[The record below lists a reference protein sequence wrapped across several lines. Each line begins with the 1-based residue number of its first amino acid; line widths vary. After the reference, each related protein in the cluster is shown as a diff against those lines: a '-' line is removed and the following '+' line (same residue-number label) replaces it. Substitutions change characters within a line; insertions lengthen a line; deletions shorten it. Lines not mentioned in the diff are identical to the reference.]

1 MNFKLVI
8 FVKIIKFLFV
18 FIFLISCASP
28 KVVEIKNPS
37 DNKKN
42 CKELEIL
49 VAETQKFKRD
59 ALYEKENTGGNMA
72 RMLIFWPAM
81 ATTFY
86 NADKA
91 IRAAND
97 RTYHLLKIMKK
108 KDCKNIDVVNAE
120 VLKIATET
128 VAGQL
133 NLIREMYNSGDL
145 TEEEFSKAKKKVLE
159 SE

>member
-1 MNFKLVI
+1 MKTLKI
-8 FVKIIKFLFV
+8 FFI

-28 KVVEIKNPS
+28 KVVDVKSPS

-42 CKELEIL
+42 CTELESL

-59 ALYEKENTGGNMA
+59 ALYEKDNTGGNMA

-108 KDCKNIDVVNAE
+108 KDCKNIDIVNAE
-120 VLKIATET
+120 VSKIATET

-133 NLIREMYNSGDL
+133 NLLREMYNAGDL
-145 TEEEFSKAKKKVLE
+145 TKEEFSKAKKKVLD

>member
-1 MNFKLVI
+1 MKAVYLLLI
-8 FVKIIKFLFV
+8 LSFLF
-18 FIFLISCASP
+18 SCATP
-28 KVVEIKNPS
+28 EVVVVRDPLDEN
-37 DNKKN
+37 KN
-42 CKELEIL
+42 CGELENL

-72 RMLIFWPAM
+72 RMILFWPAM

-97 RTYHLLKIMKK
+97 RTHHLLKIMKNK
-108 KDCKNIDVVNAE
+108 NCGNIDLVNSE
-120 VLKIATET
+120 ILRNSTET
-128 VAGQL
+128 VVGQL
-133 NLIREMYNSGDL
+133 HLLREMYKSGDL
-145 TEEEFSKAKKKVLE
+145 TKEEFIKAKKKVLE

>member
-1 MNFKLVI
+1 MKIAKL
-8 FVKIIKFLFV
+8 FLI
-18 FIFLISCASP
+18 FIFFFSCATP
-28 KVVEIKNPS
+28 KVVNVKDPS

-42 CKELEIL
+42 CKELESL

-59 ALYEKENTGGNMA
+59 ALYEKENTGGNIA
-72 RMLIFWPAM
+72 RMMIFWPAM

-97 RTYHLLKIMKK
+97 RTYHLLKIMKSK
-108 KDCKNIDVVNAE
+108 NCKNIDLVNSE
-120 VLKIATET
+120 ILKNSTNTI
-128 VAGQL
+128 AGQL
-133 NLIREMYNSGDL
+133 NLLRELYKSGDL
-145 TEEEFSKAKKKVLE
+145 TKEEYSKAKRKVLE

>member
-1 MNFKLVI
+1 VKNLKI
-8 FVKIIKFLFV
+8 FFT

-28 KVVEIKNPS
+28 KVVDVKSPS

-42 CKELEIL
+42 CTELESL

-108 KDCKNIDVVNAE
+108 KDCKNIDIVNAE
-120 VLKIATET
+120 VSKIAIET

-133 NLIREMYNSGDL
+133 NLLREMYNAGDL
-145 TEEEFSKAKKKVLE
+145 TKEEFSKAKKKVLD